1 MVRNILTIFVGVAK
15 LIRMGLSI
23 KTQKRQMVEKK
34 RHQMITDHESYFIR
48 ILIVI
53 CHLIFNSN

>member
-15 LIRMGLSI
+15 LIRMELSI

-34 RHQMITDHESYFIR
+34 GTK
-48 ILIVI
+48 
-53 CHLIFNSN
+53 